1 MLPKHVP
8 LKTMT
13 HADAV
18 LKPFSPDPK
27 GGGVVDPDAAPS
39 RGFSSAVVPWA
50 LLLNCFNKFK
60 PSNLTRWEW
69 GFSWNLEALNGDFAL
84 FLGPFWNPWPPLLLN
99 PFFGFSRYES
109 DISRLLAPVQH
120 LWRPWWPAPVINHW
134 HHRASQTE
142 ETLTY
147 VPCISRFAGIAAGI
161 FFLGLTKNTKGKDC
175 FGPEKTL
182 ASPQLQ
188 SSCEVGSCESPPI
201 LTGKSRKMTANKSA
215 VPWASVMPALETPQS
230 LKQRLGFR

>member
-39 RGFSSAVVPWA
+39 RGFSSAVCHEHFCWTASTSSSQATWPV
-50 LLLNCFNKFK
+50 
-60 PSNLTRWEW
+60 E
-69 GFSWNLEALNGDFAL
+69 NGDFL
-84 FLGPFWNPWPPLLLN
+84 GIWKHWMVILPFFLGPFWNPWPPLLLN

-109 DISRLLAPVQH
+109 DISRLLARCNTFEDHGDLLPSLTIDITEH
-120 LWRPWWPAPVINHW
+120 PKPKRPSLTSH
-134 HHRASQTE
+134 ASQDSQASQ
-142 ETLTY
+142 L
-147 VPCISRFAGIAAGI
+147 GI
-161 FFLGLTKNTKGKDC
+161 FFWGWPKIQRGRIA
-175 FGPEKTL
+175 L
-182 ASPQLQ
+182 ARKKPWLPRS
-188 SSCEVGSCESPPI
+188 SNSCEVGSCESPPI